1 MAIRLVGGLAS
12 LYQSQCEFEKEGPS
26 LSVSG
31 TGGKHTERGGRLE
44 SCKGRRLEEKNPKT
58 FAAELGCE
66 FDSGSAF
73 VNDSEK
79 RVQTVKNH
87 IRPQAQVKKMNQVSA
102 RGPGVSRFFPVLQPT
117 AISINLCMAS
127 KPCKPRT

>member
-1 MAIRLVGGLAS
+1 MAIRLVGDLAS
-12 LYQSQCEFEKEGPS
+12 IYQCEFEKEGPS

-31 TGGKHTERGGRLE
+31 TGGKHTEISGRLE
-44 SCKGRRLEEKNPKT
+44 SCKGRRLGGEKKT
-58 FAAELGCE
+58 FAAELRFE

-73 VNDSEK
+73 VNDSEN
-79 RVQTVKNH
+79 RVQKVKNH
-87 IRPQAQVKKMNQVSA
+87 IRPQAQVKKMNQVGA
-102 RGPGVSRFFPVLQPT
+102 REPGVSPFFPVPQPT